1 MFGINFWEFLLLL
14 LVALAV
20 FGPDR
25 LPEVA
30 RQAGKFMRTAR
41 TMLTNARAE
50 LDRELGSEFTD
61 FKDLNLRDLDP
72 RNAVKK
78 YVWDVMDED
87 EPSMNGVGSSDDDPL
102 GVGERPPYDYDAT

>member
-1 MFGINFWEFLLLL
+1 MFGINMWEFIVLL

-25 LPEVA
+25 LPDVA
-30 RQAGKFMRTAR
+30 RQAGRFMRTAR

-50 LDRELGSEFTD
+50 LDRELGSELS
-61 FKDLNLRDLDP
+61 DLNLRDLDP

-87 EPSMNGVGSSDDDPL
+87 EPSMNGTGATADEPL